1 MSVTPDGIAARKGI
15 RPGDVIRRVS
25 GQEIRTP
32 DQVSKL
38 LSAASKLKSDRKAVL
53 MLVTRKGN
61 DRYIALPLRDA

>member
-1 MSVTPDGIAARKGI
+1 MYVLHFVQLLNRV
-15 RPGDVIRRVS
+15 GDVIRRVF